1 MKFCKVS
8 DKILNYDL
16 IPLVISKLKTGNKTI
31 AFTNGCFDILHYGHI
46 QLLSECSSFA
56 DILIVGINSDA
67 SVKRIKGPERPINNE
82 EARIMTLA
90 SLQMVDYVILF
101 DEDTPIE
108 LIKIIHPDIL
118 LKGGDWPKDKIVGS
132 DFVKS
137 YNGTVKVLPFIK
149 GFSTSET
156 LKKINNL

>member
-1 MKFCKVS
+1 
-8 DKILNYDL
+8 
-16 IPLVISKLKTGNKTI
+16 
-31 AFTNGCFDILHYGHI
+31 LHYGHI
-46 QLLSECSSFA
+46 QLLLECSSFA
-56 DILIVGINSDA
+56 DILIVGVNSDA
-67 SVKRIKGPERPINNE
+67 SVKHIKGPERPINNE

-108 LIKIIHPDIL
+108 LIKIIHPNIL
-118 LKGGDWPKDKIVGS
+118 LKGGDWPEDKIVGF

-137 YNGTVKVLPFIK
+137 YNGTVKIIPFIK

-156 LKKINNL
+156 LKKINTL